1 MRDYSGVK
9 KKKTKNLN
17 PSLFTKIKW
26 KLMVVILHV
35 VWTSIVQIFMLTIL
49 AKKNIY
55 ADNFITRICMK
66 YLTFPLFFFFFE
78 VTKYFK

>member
-9 KKKTKNLN
+9 KKKTQNLN

-26 KLMVVILHV
+26 KLMVVTLHV

-66 YLTFPLFFFFFE
+66 YLTLSLFSFFFFL
-78 VTKYFK
+78 K